1 MTWLQKGLAIKH
13 ENHSSINKVPTEA
26 LIKAPHRLL
35 SNIQIPSQV
44 KIFKEFT
51 VIVTHQ
57 GSNHNPKILI
67 HNVFPRSY
75 PK

>member
-13 ENHSSINKVPTEA
+13 ENRSSINKVPTGPYKGSSQQ
-26 LIKAPHRLL
+26 LY
-35 SNIQIPSQV
+35 NIQILSQV